1 MFCLDR
7 RQKHPSEKFAIKTF
21 YSNLLLFAWYFD
33 QFTIFSIKTLSSA
46 RYHLSGQVTEA
57 SLRQNN
63 SLVALCPFFV
73 FCFSLLDQFATWLG
87 INGFK
92 C

>member
-7 RQKHPSEKFAIKTF
+7 RQKRPLDYLAVMTLYAIPM
-21 YSNLLLFAWYFD
+21 LFARSFD
-33 QFTIFSIKTLSSA
+33 QFTLFSIKTFSIA
-46 RYHLSGQVTEA
+46 RYHLSEQVTEA
-57 SLRQNN
+57 SVRQSD
-63 SLVALCPFFV
+63 SLIALYPFFV

-87 INGFK
+87 VDEFK